1 MNEELDLIHV
11 TDVEYIKDYTML
23 LTFSNGHKRIVD
35 FLPLLTKKIHEPLLE
50 HKNFIQFALTPWTLE
65 WYNGVDF
72 APDFLYVHG
81 REAA

>member
-23 LTFSNGHKRIVD
+23 LTFSNGHKRIV
-35 FLPLLTKKIHEPLLE
+35 
-50 HKNFIQFALTPWTLE
+50 E